1 VSSDS
6 PSSEAGPQWVFA
18 PKPKRRTGRVVLIVA
33 LIAVVVA
40 IALTSVILLMPR
52 GESPNS
58 GATSASASPT
68 ASSSASATRTP
79 SSSAS
84 ARPTSTSTP
93 TPTTAPDPTPTDDL
107 PPVQPEEPL
116 PVPTDAVTVPP
127 VVTPDTGAFATAISP
142 RVSDADTGLGMLS
155 SQTPD
160 AAFDIVRTLEQ
171 DAMILADE
179 NPPDSIASS
188 WRPTVQTYLG
198 ALGALRTAIG
208 EGTDTVAPLADV
220 RSALQAVKDLAGL

>member
-1 VSSDS
+1 VSSGS
-6 PSSEAGPQWVFA
+6 PSSEARPQWVFA

-33 LIAVVVA
+33 LIALVVA

-52 GESPNS
+52 ADSPGG
-58 GATSASASPT
+58 GATTATPTPPPT
-68 ASSSASATRTP
+68 ASASATRTP
-79 SSSAS
+79 SSSVTP
-84 ARPTSTSTP
+84 RPTATP
-93 TPTTAPDPTPTDDL
+93 TATAVPDPTPTDEL
-107 PPVQPEEPL
+107 PPVDPEEPL
-116 PVPTDAVTVPP
+116 PVPTDAVTAPP
-127 VVTPDTGAFATAISP
+127 VVVPDTGAFATAISP
-142 RVSDADTGLGMLS
+142 RVADADTGLGMLA

-198 ALGALRTAIG
+198 ALGTLRTAIG
-208 EGTDTVAPLADV
+208 DGTDTAAPLAEV
-220 RSALQAVKDLAGL
+220 RTALQAVKDLAGL